1 MSNLIVVNNPRDWKF
16 QVPGVELVSAK
27 AYLTENVYSSMR
39 QARVFNLCKSYRYQS
54 IGYYVSL
61 LAAARGHKPLPNIS
75 TIQDLKS
82 QTLMRFV
89 DDDLDELIQ
98 KSLKPILSESFTLSI
113 YFGKNMAKKYD
124 RLALHLYNLFPA
136 PLLKADFVKNKETWH
151 LQDIDPVSTGEIP
164 QEHTSFLVDVA
175 TEHFAGKGVSTIKR
189 KAQPYDLAIL
199 WDCNE
204 TDSPSNEKAIKRF
217 VAAGQSL
224 GFNTEVIG
232 RDDFGSLAEF
242 DALFIRETT
251 NVNHHTYR
259 FARRAKAEGL
269 VVVDDPESILKC
281 SNKVYLAELLDHYNI
296 ATPKTCILHKDNLEA
311 VLSEIAVPCVLK
323 QPDSAFSQ
331 GVLRV
336 DTNEQFMVEANRLL
350 SKSDLVVVQE
360 YMPTDFD
367 WRVGI
372 FDGKPLFVCKYFMAR
387 NHWQVIKRD
396 TAGKKFEGGFETLPV
411 ELAPRQVV
419 RTALKAAELIGNGL
433 YGVDIKQIGKSCFV
447 MEVNDNPNVDA
458 GIEDLVVKNAL
469 YEKIMEVF
477 LKRIISKNGA
487 GMYY

>member
-1 MSNLIVVNNPRDWKF
+1 VVNNPKDWTL
-16 QVPGVELVSAK
+16 QVPGVELVSAR
-27 AYLTENVYSSMR
+27 AYLTEDVYSSMR

-98 KSLKPILSESFTLSI
+98 KSLKPLLSEAFTLSI

-164 QEHTSFLVDVA
+164 KEHTNFLVEVA
-175 TEHFAGKGVSTIKR
+175 TEHFAGKGVSKIKR
-189 KAQPYDLAIL
+189 KSQPYDLAIL
-199 WDCNE
+199 WDPVE
-204 TDSPSNEKAIKRF
+204 VESPSNEKAIKRF
-217 VAAGQSL
+217 VSAGESL
-224 GFNTEVIG
+224 GFNTEIIG

-251 NVNHHTYR
+251 SVNHHTYR
-259 FARRAKAEGL
+259 FARRAEAEGL

-296 ATPKTCILHKDNLEA
+296 ATPKTCILHKDNMDA
-311 VLSEIAVPCVLK
+311 VLTEIAVPCVLK
-323 QPDSAFSQ
+323 QPDSAFSA

-336 DTNEQFMVEANRLL
+336 DTNDQFEVEANRLL
-350 SKSDLVVVQE
+350 TKSDLVVVQE

-396 TAGKKFEGGFETLPV
+396 TAGKKLEGGFETLPV
-411 ELAPRQVV
+411 ELAPRHVV
-419 RTALKAAELIGNGL
+419 RTALKAADLIGNGL
-433 YGVDIKQIGKSCFV
+433 YGVDIKQIGKACYI
-447 MEVNDNPNVDA
+447 MEINDNPNVDA

-469 YEKIMEVF
+469 YERIMEVF
-477 LKRIISKNGA
+477 LKRIISKNGV

>member
-1 MSNLIVVNNPRDWKF
+1 MPNLIVVNNPRDWTF
-16 QVPGVELVSAK
+16 QIPGIELVSAR
-27 AYLTENVYSSMR
+27 AYLTDGIYSSMR
-39 QARVFNLCKSYRYQS
+39 HARVFNLCKSNRYQS

-61 LAAARGHKPLPNIS
+61 LGAARGHKPLPNIS

-98 KSLKPILSESFTLSI
+98 KSLNSIQSDHFTLSI
-113 YFGKNMAKKYD
+113 YFGKNLAKKYD
-124 RLALHLYNLFPA
+124 RLALHIYNLFPA
-136 PLLKADFVKNKETWH
+136 PLLKAQFILSKDTWH
-151 LQDIDPVSTGEIP
+151 LQNIDPVSTSDIP
-164 QEHTSFLVDVA
+164 SEHYGFFVDAA

-199 WDCNE
+199 WDSTE
-204 TDSPSNEKAIKRF
+204 SEGPSNEKAIKRF
-217 VAAGQSL
+217 IAAGQSI
-224 GFNTEVIG
+224 GFNTEIIG

-281 SNKVYLAELLDHYNI
+281 SNKVYLAELLGRYNI
-296 ATPKTCILHKDNLEA
+296 PTPKTCILHKDNMDS
-311 VLSEIAVPCVLK
+311 VLAEIGVPCVLK

-331 GVLRV
+331 GVIRV
-336 DTNEQFMVEANRLL
+336 DTTEQFTTEANRLL
-350 SKSDLVVVQE
+350 AKSDLVVVQE
-360 YMPTDFD
+360 YAPTDFD
-367 WRVGI
+367 WRVGV
-372 FDGKPLFVCKYFMAR
+372 FDRKPLFVCKYFMAR

-396 TAGKKFEGGFETLPV
+396 TAGRKFEGRFETMPV

-419 RTALKAAELIGNGL
+419 RTALKASELIGDGL
-433 YGVDIKQIGKSCFV
+433 YGVDIKQIGKACYV
-447 MEVNDNPNVDA
+447 MEINDNPNVDA
-458 GIEDLVVKNAL
+458 GIEDLVIKQAL

-477 LKRIISKNGA
+477 LKRILSKNGA
-487 GMYY
+487 GLYY